1 MNRISSSRVVPGWI
15 KRLNADIDLFSLDEW
30 ILPWEK
36 EKKRKE
42 RQNIKKFPVK
52 GRGKILMANK
62 HSFALPGL
70 ALTNFSTRERT
81 FSLVLCRG

>member
-1 MNRISSSRVVPGWI
+1 MDSSVG
-15 KRLNADIDLFSLDEW
+15 K
-30 ILPWEK
+30 K

-42 RQNIKKFPVK
+42 RQNIKKIPVK